1 MNFECLQE
9 NLSKALGVVV
19 RAVPTKG
26 ALPVLSNVLINA
38 ANGKVTLTVTNL
50 ETVITS
56 TFPAI
61 VEKEGSTTVPAK
73 MFNEYISNLNPGKLI
88 ISSDRNILSV
98 VSLPKT
104 KTKFNGMSSIEF
116 PEIPSPNNSK
126 SYLELNPKILTNLVT
141 HTSFSSSAD
150 VTRPVLTGTLINY
163 SDGTLSFVTTDG
175 FRLSEKNQKIDGEF
189 EDFKVVVPTK
199 TIQDISKIFNSNDE
213 NVSLVFNTDDNL
225 VFFQSNN
232 VSVGV
237 RVIDGVFPDYKRIIP
252 ASKSIT
258 VNFKGNDLREAV
270 RLTSIFSKDSNSS
283 IKIELTDLGTLRVF
297 TSSEDS
303 GEHISEFEA
312 EISGDPLILSFNSKY
327 LNDFLNNIKTDEI
340 FFESNGGVTPVV
352 FKSNELENFLHII
365 MPMKL

>member
-9 NLSKALGVVV
+9 NLSKSLAVVV

-38 ANGKVTLTVTNL
+38 ANGKVILTVTNL

-73 MFNEYISNLNPGKLI
+73 MFNEYISNINPGKLI
-88 ISSDRNILSV
+88 ISSDRNILNV

-116 PEIPSPNNSK
+116 PEIPNPNNSK
-126 SYLELNPKILTNLVT
+126 SYIEINPKILNRLVS
-141 HTSFSSSAD
+141 HTSFSSSTD
-150 VTRPVLTGTLINY
+150 VTRPVLTGTLIEY
-163 SDGTLSFVTTDG
+163 SDKNLSFVTTDG
-175 FRLSEKNQKIDGEF
+175 FRLSENTHSIDGDF
-189 EDFKVVVPTK
+189 SNFKVVVPTK
-199 TIQDISKIFNSNDE
+199 TLQDVSKIFSNNE
-213 NVSLVFNTDDNL
+213 ESVSLIFNPDDNL
-225 VFFQSNN
+225 VFFQGNN
-232 VSVGV
+232 VCVGV
-237 RVIDGVFPDYKRIIP
+237 RVIDGTFPDYKRIIP
-252 ASKSIT
+252 SAKSLSAS
-258 VNFKGNDLREAV
+258 FKGNDLREAV
-270 RLTSIFSKDSNSS
+270 RLTSIFSKDSSSS
-283 IKIELTDLGTLRVF
+283 IKIELTDIGTLRVF
-297 TSSEDS
+297 TSSEES
-303 GEHISEFEA
+303 GEHVSEFEA
-312 EISGDPLILSFNSKY
+312 QIDGSPLILSFNSKY

-352 FKSNELENFLHII
+352 FRSNEIENFLHII

>member
-9 NLSKALGVVV
+9 NLSKSLGVVV

-26 ALPVLSNVLINA
+26 ALPVLSNVLLTA
-38 ANGKVTLTVTNL
+38 SNGRVTLTVTNL

-73 MFNEYISNLNPGKLI
+73 MFNEYISNLNPGKLL

-98 VSLPKT
+98 ISLPKT

-126 SYLELNPKILTNLVT
+126 SYLEINPKILNSLVS
-141 HTSFSSSAD
+141 HTGFSSSSD
-150 VTRPVLTGTLINY
+150 VTRPVLTGTLIEL
-163 SDGTLSFVTTDG
+163 SDGILSFVTTDG
-175 FRLSEKNQKIDGEF
+175 FRLSENTCQIEGEF
-189 EDFKVVVPTK
+189 PNFKVVVPTK
-199 TIQDISKIFNSNDE
+199 TLQDVSKIFAGYEE
-213 NVSLVFNTDDNL
+213 NISIVFNPDDNL
-225 VFFQSNN
+225 VFFQISNIT
-232 VSVGV
+232 VGV

-252 ASKSIT
+252 SSKSIS
-258 VNFKGNDLREAV
+258 VLFKGNDLREAV
-270 RLTSIFSKDSNSS
+270 RLTSIFSKESNSS
-283 IKIELTDLGTLRVF
+283 IKIELTDIGTIKVF
-297 TSSEDS
+297 TSSEES

-312 EISGDPLILSFNSKY
+312 LIEGDPLILSFNSKY
-327 LNDFLNNIKTDEI
+327 LNDFLNNIKSDDI
-340 FFESNGGVTPVV
+340 FFESNGGITPVV
-352 FKSNELENFLHII
+352 FKTKDLDNFLHII